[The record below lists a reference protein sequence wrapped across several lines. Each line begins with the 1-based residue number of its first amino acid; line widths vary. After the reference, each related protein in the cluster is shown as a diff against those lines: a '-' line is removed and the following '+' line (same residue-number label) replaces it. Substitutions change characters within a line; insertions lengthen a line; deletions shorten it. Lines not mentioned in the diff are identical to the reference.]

1 MSDLF
6 AAILQLKKPI
16 KNIGA
21 KSKTKRRICLPDF
34 KFSTQ
39 PNCYIAGYSRKK
51 NSLPKFSYE
60 ELLIIPKDICNLEE
74 NYNGKIDDYQLCAS
88 AINKNVRVCSG
99 DNGASFFCKNTGKIF
114 FVNCS
119 LWKNIDLTEIIHT
132 EINHSFIHFTLNF
145 LKFFH

>member
-1 MSDLF
+1 MEQNLRRKDEYVYQILSL
-6 AAILQLKKPI
+6 ARSLIAISQ
-16 KNIGA
+16 G
-21 KSKTKRRICLPDF
+21 TV
-34 KFSTQ
+34 
-39 PNCYIAGYSRKK
+39 GKK

-74 NYNGKIDDYQLCAS
+74 NYDGKIDDYQLCAS

-119 LWKNIDLTEIIHT
+119 L
-132 EINHSFIHFTLNF
+132 
-145 LKFFH
+145 